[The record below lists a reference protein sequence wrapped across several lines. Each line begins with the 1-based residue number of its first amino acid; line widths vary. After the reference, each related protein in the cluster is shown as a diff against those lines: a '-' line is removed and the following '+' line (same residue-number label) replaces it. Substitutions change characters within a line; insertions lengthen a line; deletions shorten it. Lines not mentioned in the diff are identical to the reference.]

1 MERLL
6 TWHTVTG
13 KDQPPTEPGEDLS
26 CCAEGGLVGSSG
38 HAIAGPSWAVEDDC
52 CDFGDNTF
60 QVLMDPVVRL
70 TADDLLTKAGL
81 AREGHCRREGLTG
94 ASLGIN
100 VPTSGHRG
108 A

>member
-6 TWHTVTG
+6 TLHTVTG

-60 QVLMDPVVRL
+60 QACAGESAASRPCDGSCGNGPKDREQKPQDP
-70 TADDLLTKAGL
+70 G
-81 AREGHCRREGLTG
+81 
-94 ASLGIN
+94 
-100 VPTSGHRG
+100 
-108 A
+108 